1 MTEQLPTAGFFKRLA
16 AWVYDFL
23 VAVAIAMLATVFAL
37 ILQSIIVAVGWL
49 SIPSGQDAASVLT
62 QGYWFTGYLV
72 FVLIT
77 FFGYFWR
84 KGGQTIGMRAWRLQ
98 VLSNNAERITWKQV
112 YIRAISSLAGIGT
125 LLVLVDFKTKL
136 ALQDRLS
143 KTRVV
148 QLSKE
153 QNRELYKKI

>member
-23 VAVAIAMLATVFAL
+23 VAVAIAMLATVLAL
-37 ILQSIIVAVGWL
+37 ILL
-49 SIPSGQDAASVLT
+49 SIVIALGWVVIPEGQDPAGVLT

-72 FVLIT
+72 ISLIC

-98 VLSNNAERITWKQV
+98 VVTENQEKMTWKQV
-112 YIRAISSLAGIGT
+112 VIRAVTSLGGLGT
-125 LLVLVDFKTKL
+125 LLSLVDFKTKL

>member
-62 QGYWFTGYLV
+62 QGV
-72 FVLIT
+72 FAVL
-77 FFGYFWR
+77 
-84 KGGQTIGMRAWRLQ
+84 LQ
-98 VLSNNAERITWKQV
+98 FPLSLRPP
-112 YIRAISSLAGIGT
+112 T
-125 LLVLVDFKTKL
+125 LCG
-136 ALQDRLS
+136 
-143 KTRVV
+143 
-148 QLSKE
+148 E
-153 QNRELYKKI
+153 